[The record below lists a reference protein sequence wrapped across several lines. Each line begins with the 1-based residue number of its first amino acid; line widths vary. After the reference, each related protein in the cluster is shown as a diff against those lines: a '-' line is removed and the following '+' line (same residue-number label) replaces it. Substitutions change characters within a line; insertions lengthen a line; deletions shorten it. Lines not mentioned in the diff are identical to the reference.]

1 MNKNKIKKLMKI
13 TVICVFIII
22 ILIILFRKVN
32 NNLEKENENHVEV
45 SDQGN
50 NNDNLKQI
58 EYKTE
63 KVKNATSFYT
73 VQKYINVYLD
83 TVNNSKAQDIYNLLS
98 NDYIENNKITIE
110 NLNNYI
116 KKDIKKVKVQKMIYI
131 GGNNSEKYMANVIDT
146 SSQKEYYFIM
156 NIDTANFT
164 YSIEPIQN
172 KNFQNFEEVELKND
186 IENIPIK
193 GNNIFEYV
201 RYSDED
207 MALEYIKYYNEL
219 LKDNVEKAYSL
230 LDQEYKN
237 NKFPTIEKF
246 KEYASEKKVENDLN
260 ISEFS
265 YTKEDNYQ
273 KYTIK
278 DNYGYYYLIK
288 ETAIMEF
295 SVQLDLYTIKND
307 EYDEKYSKL
316 NDSAKVQ
323 ANIKMF
329 LTMLDNND
337 YEGAY
342 SKLDSTFKKDN
353 FATISEFEKYVTKN
367 FYDTNYWTPKTS
379 KTEGNLFIVEGIL
392 QDSITVAANN
402 RKISFIVRLDEGTN
416 YTMSFNFK

>member
-1 MNKNKIKKLMKI
+1 
-13 TVICVFIII
+13 
-22 ILIILFRKVN
+22 
-32 NNLEKENENHVEV
+32 
-45 SDQGN
+45 
-50 NNDNLKQI
+50 
-58 EYKTE
+58 
-63 KVKNATSFYT
+63 
-73 VQKYINVYLD
+73 
-83 TVNNSKAQDIYNLLS
+83 
-98 NDYIENNKITIE
+98 
-110 NLNNYI
+110 
-116 KKDIKKVKVQKMIYI
+116 
-131 GGNNSEKYMANVIDT
+131 
-146 SSQKEYYFIM
+146 
-156 NIDTANFT
+156 
-164 YSIEPIQN
+164 
-172 KNFQNFEEVELKND
+172 
-186 IENIPIK
+186 
-193 GNNIFEYV
+193 
-201 RYSDED
+201 

-230 LDQEYKN
+230 LDQDYKN

-323 ANIKMF
+323 TNIKMF

-342 SKLDSTFKKDN
+342 SKLDSTFKKNN
-353 FATISEFEKYVTKN
+353 FGTISEFKKYVNKN
-367 FYDTNYWTPKTS
+367 FYDTNYWTSKTS
-379 KTEGNLFIVEGIL
+379 KIEGSLFIVEGIL